1 MTKESDGMKRQVLTQ
16 QQYQRANKV
25 MLFILAI
32 CYLFF
37 VGIEI
42 SNMSKHG
49 QSVMAF
55 VRCGLYVAA
64 ILANGV
70 ILKSIGTK
78 KSGTI
83 GMAVLYVIL
92 YAVLVFGNGAGTLV
106 MAFPALVGFLMFLNE
121 PVIIVGSVITFI
133 ISIIKCLLLNM
144 AQDSV
149 ALGFASVMVLGS
161 FVAIWCSRMA
171 VRLLITFS
179 QENQEEIVKAAKH
192 REEVA
197 QTVAGIVNKLD
208 EDFSEVLAEL
218 SVINEAMNAAHTSMD
233 EIAKNSESTADA
245 INHQADMTG
254 QIQDRLENTNAI
266 ATNAKQVTEKL
277 KNVILDGKQQADE
290 LKEKSVVVDQNTVH
304 ISETVDM
311 LVENVE
317 KVSGIVAAILR
328 ISSQT
333 NLLALN
339 ASIEAARAGEAGKGF
354 AVVADQIRNLA
365 EETKISTEKITA
377 IIEELTTVTG
387 ETQEALK
394 KSVESVEIQ
403 RQKVDEV
410 YASFAEVESGMYEL
424 ETGVDSMSAEM
435 GNVMEANK
443 GIVASIST
451 LSSTSEEVLA
461 GTQVSK
467 ETLDSTFDSMK
478 VFSETVDGT
487 FEQLQILKETAEK

>member
-1 MTKESDGMKRQVLTQ
+1 MKRQVLTE
-16 QQYQRANKV
+16 QQYRRANKV
-25 MLFILAI
+25 MLLILAI
-32 CYLFF
+32 CYVFF
-37 VGIEI
+37 IAIEI
-42 SNMSKHG
+42 SNISKHG
-49 QSVMAF
+49 HSTMAYI
-55 VRCGLYVAA
+55 RCGLYVAA
-64 ILANGV
+64 ILINSV
-70 ILKSIGTK
+70 IVKAFGARKTGTV
-78 KSGTI
+78 
-83 GMAVLYVIL
+83 AQALLYVIV

-106 MAFPALVGFLMFLNE
+106 MAFPALVGFLVFLNE
-121 PVIIVGSVITFI
+121 PLIIVGSVATFV
-133 ISIIKCLLLNM
+133 ISIIKCFLLYKAN
-144 AQDSV
+144 DSI

-171 VRLLITFS
+171 VRLLIEFS
-179 QENQEEIVKAAKH
+179 QENQAEIVKAAEH
-192 REEVA
+192 REAVA
-197 QTVAGIVNKLD
+197 KTVAGIVEKLD

-218 SVINEAMNAAHTSMD
+218 SVINEAMNAAHASMD
-233 EIAKNSESTADA
+233 EIAKNSESTAEA

-254 QIQDRLENTNAI
+254 QIQDRLENTNEI
-266 ATNAKQVTEKL
+266 ALNAKGVTDKL
-277 KNVILDGKQQADE
+277 KSVILDGKQQADE
-290 LKEKSVVVDQNTVH
+290 LKEKSEIVDQNTVH
-304 ISETVDM
+304 ISETVDL

-339 ASIEAARAGEAGKGF
+339 ASIEAARAGEAGRGF

-377 IIEELTTVTG
+377 IIDELTTATG

-403 RQKVDEV
+403 RQKVEEV
-410 YASFAEVESGMYEL
+410 YASFTEVESGMYEL
-424 ETGVDSMSAEM
+424 ESGVETMSSEM

-461 GTQVSK
+461 GTQLSK
-467 ETLDSTFDSMK
+467 ETIDSTFNSMK
-478 VFSETVDGT
+478 VFSETMDGT
-487 FEQLQILKETAEK
+487 FEQLQILKESAAE